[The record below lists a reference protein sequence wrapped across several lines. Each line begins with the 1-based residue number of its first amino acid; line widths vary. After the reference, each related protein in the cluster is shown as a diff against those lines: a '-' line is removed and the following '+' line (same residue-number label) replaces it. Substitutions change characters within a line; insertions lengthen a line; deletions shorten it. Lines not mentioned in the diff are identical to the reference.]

1 MNFNNKI
8 EGNWVFIVEMEEER
22 KLNSTYIWKL
32 RIGEEIFA
40 NMIEWKAFTN
50 LKGKNLLLINLLIL
64 PFWVF
69 AFINYKPPPYTKDIW
84 VLALLIEENRYV
96 KIFIPGME

>member
-1 MNFNNKI
+1 
-8 EGNWVFIVEMEEER
+8 
-22 KLNSTYIWKL
+22 
-32 RIGEEIFA
+32 
-40 NMIEWKAFTN
+40 
-50 LKGKNLLLINLLIL
+50 LLLINLLIL